1 MSLGSFHVQ
10 TSTAS
15 LVWTYLTVSF
25 SILLLLV
32 TYIISRFSASQT
44 LLQRFACM
52 CHFVH
57 MYKPFSR
64 MDSLKLEWL
73 DLLRLCTF
81 YLEKICQIALQ
92 KCRANSSFFQNYE
105 AIFPHCCQY
114 WGFSVTFIFFF
125 FFFPHQRGRHCIS
138 LLFSLHSSDYH
149 WCWGSFHM
157 FNAHLDFF
165 CELSAFLFMCQFFWW
180 LNCSLVMS
188 ILLSGLLLKTFL
200 T

>member
-125 FFFPHQRGRHCIS
+125 FFFPIRGADTASHCCLACIP
-138 LLFSLHSSDYH
+138 LITTDAEDLFICLMPTWTFSV
-149 WCWGSFHM
+149 
-157 FNAHLDFF
+157 
-165 CELSAFLFMCQFFWW
+165 
-180 LNCSLVMS
+180 NC
-188 ILLSGLLLKTFL
+188 LLSYLCVNSSGD
-200 T
+200 